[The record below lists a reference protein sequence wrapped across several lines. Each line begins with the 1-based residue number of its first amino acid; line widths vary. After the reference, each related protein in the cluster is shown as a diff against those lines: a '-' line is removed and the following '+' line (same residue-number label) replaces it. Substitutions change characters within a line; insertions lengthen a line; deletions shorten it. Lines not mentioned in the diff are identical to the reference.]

1 MGILFTSQKRV
12 FPGTSV
18 NRIALTRPSTIGVSS
33 GFSDGN
39 ASTAPLTRRRATAAE
54 NYNKKVL
61 LIPISF
67 SSAAEEEKMKTPT
80 PLRNQRDN
88 ILSLR

>member
-1 MGILFTSQKRV
+1 
-12 FPGTSV
+12 V

-39 ASTAPLTRRRATAAE
+39 ASTALLARRRATAAE
-54 NYNKKVL
+54 NVNKKVL

-88 ILSLR
+88 LLSLR

>member
-1 MGILFTSQKRV
+1 MGILFTSQNRV

-18 NRIALTRPSTIGVSS
+18 NRIALTCPSTIGVSS

-39 ASTAPLTRRRATAAE
+39 VSTAPQTRRRATAAE
-54 NYNKKVL
+54 NNNKKVL

-67 SSAAEEEKMKTPT
+67 SSA
-80 PLRNQRDN
+80 
-88 ILSLR
+88 LSLSCGLRS